1 MSPAA
6 KHTPG
11 LLDTLR
17 RIDQTTVGAFAASS
31 RDLNDWRE
39 DMEAIQIL
47 VRAAIAEATGGA
59 A

>member
-1 MSPAA
+1 MGT

-17 RIDQTTVGAFAASS
+17 RIDQTTVGAFATNSS
-31 RDLNDWRE
+31 DLYDWRE

-47 VRAAIAEATGGA
+47 VRAAIAIAKAEGK
-59 A
+59 